1 MFRTRGNMPAEPPQE
16 VTQLLLAWYAGDKTA
31 LEQLIPLVYDEL
43 RRLAHRCLRGEN
55 SRVAL
60 QSTEL
65 VHEAYSRLID
75 FERVRW
81 QDRAHFFAISA
92 QLMRSIL
99 VDLARSRH
107 RLKRGG
113 GILPVSLDEGAV
125 VAVETS
131 TDIAALDDALNALAK
146 LDPRKAHVVELRF
159 FGGLSV
165 KETAEVLKVSAETVH
180 RDWKLAKV
188 WLLRELS
195 RGVEYGG

>member
-1 MFRTRGNMPAEPPQE
+1 MPAGPPQE
-16 VTQLLLAWYAGDKTA
+16 VTQLLLAWNAGDETA
-31 LEQLIPLVYDEL
+31 LEQLIPLVYNEL
-43 RRLAHRCLRGEN
+43 RHLAHRCLRGEN
-55 SRVAL
+55 SSVAL

-65 VHEAYSRLID
+65 VHEAYTRLID

-92 QLMRSIL
+92 QVMRRIL

-113 GILPVSLDEGAV
+113 AVFQVSLDEGAV
-125 VAVETS
+125 VAAETS
-131 TDIAALDDALNALAK
+131 AEIAALDDALSALAK
-146 LDPRKAHVVELRF
+146 LDSRKGHVVELRF
-159 FGGLSV
+159 FGGLSI
-165 KETAEVLKVSAETVH
+165 KETAEVLKVSADTVQ

-195 RGVEYGG
+195 RGVGYGA

>member
-1 MFRTRGNMPAEPPQE
+1 MPTRPPQE
-16 VTQLLLAWYAGDKTA
+16 VTQLLLAWNAGDEAA
-31 LEQLIPLVYDEL
+31 LEQLVPLVYDEL
-43 RRLAHRCLRGEN
+43 RRLAHRCLSGEN
-55 SRVAL
+55 SGLAL

-81 QDRAHFFAISA
+81 QGRAHFFAISA
-92 QLMRSIL
+92 QLMRRIL

-113 GILPVSLDEGAV
+113 DSFRASLDEGAV
-125 VAVETS
+125 VAVEAS
-131 TDIAALDDALNALAK
+131 ADIAALDDALAVLAR
-146 LDPRKAHVVELRF
+146 LDPRKSQVVELRF
-159 FGGLSV
+159 FGGLSI
-165 KETAEVLKVSAETVH
+165 KETAEVLRVSPDTVQ

-195 RGVEYGG
+195 RGGEYGA